1 MCQVVPGDLKEE
13 IIMGDNSRLS
23 AVSLQSTADPLRLS
37 HPLQPAL
44 GEVEKP

>member
-1 MCQVVPGDLKEE
+1 MRQVVLGDLKEE

-23 AVSLQSTADPLRLS
+23 VVDLQSTADPLRLS
-37 HPLQPAL
+37 HPLQPAV